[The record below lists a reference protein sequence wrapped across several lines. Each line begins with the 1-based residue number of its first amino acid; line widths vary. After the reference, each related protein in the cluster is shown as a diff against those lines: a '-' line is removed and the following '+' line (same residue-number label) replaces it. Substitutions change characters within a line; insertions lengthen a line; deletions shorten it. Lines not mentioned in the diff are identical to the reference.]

1 MNTNSLDR
9 LERAV
14 RDRAGRVDQIIDVPL
29 PDQDAR
35 ARLLQRFARSASPS
49 DADLTRVAGATEG
62 ATPATLKEVVK
73 RAAVMAV
80 RTAGRGADPRSLRLT
95 AQDLL
100 LAYEQVGRNR
110 TGPANRTLPANSD
123 VS

>member
-1 MNTNSLDR
+1 
-9 LERAV
+9 V

-29 PDQDAR
+29 PDEAAR
-35 ARLLQRFARSASPS
+35 ARLLQRFAKSASPA
-49 DADLTRVAGATEG
+49 DADLTRVAAATDG

-110 TGPANRTLPANSD
+110 TARTRSGGRTD
-123 VS
+123 